1 VGSLLAGR
9 PVPVGL
15 SRASGA
21 SRTLPPGRSRRPAA
35 CRPTVTG
42 GSLPNGRPHQDRAD
56 AAATGTPMV
65 SSSACR
71 SYVSRIG
78 RGGASG
84 GGQERS
90 SLARSSCSSSRPK
103 PCPASHRAAPP

>member
-56 AAATGTPMV
+56 AGRERRHTPTASSGT
-65 SSSACR
+65 
-71 SYVSRIG
+71 
-78 RGGASG
+78 
-84 GGQERS
+84 
-90 SLARSSCSSSRPK
+90 RPWIWQVT
-103 PCPASHRAAPP
+103 SPPRL